1 MSDVWKKLQVKERK
15 SWLII
20 NAPEAF
26 RDVLQEAPAD
36 TLDETPEKQAYEVI
50 LSFVKTEEEIEE
62 AAVLAEEILAEDGI
76 FWVMYPKKSSKTY
89 KTDISRDQGWSSM
102 EEKEFKA
109 VRQIAIDEDWS
120 ALRFRPAREW
130 K

>member
-15 SWLII
+15 SWLVI

-26 RDVLQEAPAD
+26 REVLKETPAD
-36 TLDETPEKQAYEVI
+36 TLDDMPEKQAYEVI
-50 LSFVKTEEEIEE
+50 LSFVKTEEEIAE
-62 AAVLAEEILAEDGI
+62 AALLAEERLAEGGI
-76 FWVMYPKKSSKTY
+76 FWVMYPKKSSKKYSTE
-89 KTDISRDQGWSSM
+89 ISRDQGWSSM
-102 EEKEFKA
+102 EKKEFKA

-120 ALRFRPAREW
+120 ALRFRPASEW